1 MTGDRVAPQ
10 PPLEADGE
18 PRWGGQQ
25 RITYLARADSLTR
38 ASVAGFNV
46 QIECERCASSRVVAI
61 DPLIDLAI
69 GQQWPGDFMQLG
81 DRLRCRACRGPARLR
96 ATDLPPDSP
105 PIGPSS
111 IDDYRVIVRRLARLI
126 SRLKRR

>member
-1 MTGDRVAPQ
+1 MTDDRVAPH
-10 PPLEADGE
+10 PPLEPDGE

-25 RITYLARADSLTR
+25 RITYLARADSLVR

-46 QIECERCASSRVVAI
+46 HVDCKRCATTRVVAVE
-61 DPLIDLAI
+61 PLVDLAI

-81 DRLRCRACRGPARLR
+81 ERLRCRQCRGPARVR

-111 IDDYRVIVRRLARLI
+111 IEDYRAIVRRLARLI
-126 SRLKRR
+126 TRLKRR